1 MTKVYKKNQS
11 GYATFIVTFFLF
23 ILIFLS
29 FAFLNF
35 VFGSHR
41 AAQAIQNSL
50 SAKYLVE
57 AGLERTIWQLNQ
69 DESYAGETE
78 TNFGA
83 GQLTVT
89 LSDVNGN
96 SKQIISR
103 AAVPSFDDP
112 KAIVREVK
120 ATAAIDR
127 TLVAFNYGVH
137 VGQGGLTMS
146 NNAIIE
152 GNIYA
157 NGTIVG
163 SSGNIVTGGAVS
175 ADQNGLIDSI
185 TSTVD
190 MRANTLRNCTVGGNA
205 TYNTTSSCTFNGT
218 ETVMGGNYPPVV
230 PFPLTDQQIIDW
242 KAEAEAGGVTT
253 GNVTISTG
261 TSLGP
266 QKIVGNLT
274 VGNGQTLTLTG
285 RVWVTGDFLMDN
297 NSVLEIDPSYLDNS
311 EVLMV
316 DGSAGL
322 NNNSRID
329 GSGTE
334 GSYIILIVDSNKLT
348 NGDPAV
354 RVSNNA
360 NTALFYARNGL
371 VYIANNAHLSGVTA
385 YKVHMNNNAVLIY
398 DFGLADTS
406 FSSGPGAAWAYD
418 FGTYISE

>member
-1 MTKVYKKNQS
+1 
-11 GYATFIVTFFLF
+11 
-23 ILIFLS
+23 
-29 FAFLNF
+29 
-35 VFGSHR
+35 
-41 AAQAIQNSL
+41 
-50 SAKYLVE
+50 
-57 AGLERTIWQLNQ
+57 
-69 DESYAGETE
+69 
-78 TNFGA
+78 
-83 GQLTVT
+83 
-89 LSDVNGN
+89 
-96 SKQIISR
+96 
-103 AAVPSFDDP
+103 
-112 KAIVREVK
+112 
-120 ATAAIDR
+120 
-127 TLVAFNYGVH
+127 
-137 VGQGGLTMS
+137 MS